1 MSKLKISDLVN
12 SIAQLDLKKTYRYF
26 SGATNIQITDV
37 AKPEGSI
44 HFIRWNNKES
54 KDKAKTGR
62 ISTAQLGTVASVF
75 SSKPNYP
82 IHLDRL
88 FSAGGNSRSA
98 LETLLVLTPNFFIC
112 YPQRTNP
119 YTGELES
126 RQKHIMWCP
135 NDSHPLGEI
144 VEKEYNQVISE
155 FELGVSFGEIQVTSG
170 MLDDEFDTIEAKKTH
185 TQMQV
190 ALVEIG
196 NALKFQ
202 TWIARND
209 QSIPVGDKTLGTLEG
224 VVKSLDDVPI
234 LYTKESKKAASLIDC
249 IWFDKDFKYIPA
261 VLEVEHST
269 GVTSGFTR
277 MLKFRETVPSIATK
291 FTVVAP
297 NSLRNKVVSEA
308 NNPVF
313 KPMHGY
319 YMAYSTIRELYG
331 LIQKY
336 NLSNVV
342 ERNFI
347 EPFME
352 KLTEK

>member
-1 MSKLKISDLVN
+1 MSKLKTSDLVN
-12 SIAQLDLKKTYRYF
+12 SIARLSKNQTYSYY
-26 SGATNIQITDV
+26 SGNTNLQITEV
-37 AKPEGSI
+37 IKPEGPI
-44 HFIRWNNKES
+44 NFIRWASNKTVNDATKGIVNTS
-54 KDKAKTGR
+54 
-62 ISTAQLGTVASVF
+62 QLGTIASVF
-75 SSKPNYP
+75 SGKPNYP

-88 FSAGGNSRSA
+88 FAAGGNSRSA

-119 YTGELES
+119 YTGELENK
-126 RQKHIMWCP
+126 QKHVMWCP
-135 NDSHPLGEI
+135 NDSHPLGKI
-144 VEKEYNQVISE
+144 DEKDFNQVISE
-155 FELGVSFGEIQVTSG
+155 FELGVNFGDIKITSS
-170 MLDDEFDTIEAKKTH
+170 MLGDDFDTIEARKTH

-196 NALKFQ
+196 NALKFK

-209 QSIPVGDKTLGTLEG
+209 QSIPVGDKTLGSLDG

-234 LYTKESKKAASLIDC
+234 LYSTESKRAASLIDC
-249 IWFDKDFKYIPA
+249 IWFSDDFKYIPA

-291 FTVVAP
+291 FTIVAP
-297 NSLRNKVVSEA
+297 DRLRNKVVLEA
-308 NNPVF
+308 NNRVF
-313 KPMHGY
+313 SNMSGRFMP
-319 YMAYSTIRELYG
+319 YSTIRELYG

-336 NLSNVV
+336 SLADVV

-352 KLTEK
+352 KVVED

>member
-1 MSKLKISDLVN
+1 MSKLKTADIVN
-12 SIAQLDLKKTYRYF
+12 AIAQLDLKQSYSYY
-26 SGATNIQITDV
+26 SGATKLKINEII
-37 AKPEGSI
+37 KPEGAI
-44 HFIRWNNKES
+44 NFIRWGSKES
-54 KDKAKTGR
+54 QDKAKKGT
-62 ISTAQLGTVASVF
+62 ISTGQLGTIASVF
-75 SSKPNYP
+75 SGKPNYP

-119 YTGELES
+119 YTGELENK
-126 RQKHIMWCP
+126 QKHVMWCP
-135 NDSHPLGEI
+135 DDSHLLGVI

-155 FELGVSFGEIQVTSG
+155 FELGMSFGDIQVTSG
-170 MLDDEFDTIEAKKTH
+170 MLNEEFDSIEAKKTH

-209 QSIPVGDKTLGTLEG
+209 QSIPVGNKTLGSLDG
-224 VVKSLDDVPI
+224 VIKSLDDVPI
-234 LYTKESKKAASLIDC
+234 LYTKESKRAAALIDC
-249 IWFDKDFKYIPA
+249 IWFDKDFRFIPA

-277 MLKFRETVPSIATK
+277 MLKLRETVPSIATK

-297 NSLRNKVVSEA
+297 NNLRNKVVSEA

-336 NLSNVV
+336 NLSNVI

-352 KLTEK
+352 SVTED

>member
-1 MSKLKISDLVN
+1 MPKLKTADLVN
-12 SIAQLDLKKTYRYF
+12 AIAQLDMSKTYSYF
-26 SGATNIQITDV
+26 SGATKIKITEII
-37 AKPEGSI
+37 KPEGAI
-44 HFIRWNNKES
+44 NFLRWGSKES
-54 KDKAKTGR
+54 QDKAKKGS
-62 ISTAQLGTVASVF
+62 ISTGQLRTVASVF
-75 SSKPNYP
+75 SGKPNYP

-126 RQKHIMWCP
+126 KQKHLMWCP
-135 NDSHPLGEI
+135 DDSHPLGEI
-144 VEKEYNQVISE
+144 GEKEYNQVISE
-155 FELGVSFGEIQVTSG
+155 FEIGVSFGDIQVTSG
-170 MLDDEFDTIEAKKTH
+170 MLGDEFDSIEAKKTH

-196 NALKFQ
+196 NALKFR

-209 QSIPVGDKTLGTLEG
+209 QSIPVGDKTLGTLDG
-224 VVKSLDDVPI
+224 VIKSLDDVPV
-234 LYTKESKKAASLIDC
+234 LYTKESKRAAALIDC
-249 IWFDKDFKYIPA
+249 IWFSKDFKFIPA

-277 MLKFRETVPSIATK
+277 MLKFRETVPSITTK

-297 NSLRNKVVSEA
+297 NNLRNKVVSEA
-308 NNPVF
+308 NNSVF
-313 KPMHGY
+313 KSMHGY

-352 KLTEK
+352 KVTE